1 VSIQADDVKRVF
13 ADINAD
19 DGDRA
24 EKLGRGVLLVWL
36 PLASLSLA
44 G

>member
-1 VSIQADDVKRVF
+1 VKRIF
-13 ADINAD
+13 ANINAD

-24 EKLGRGVLLVWL
+24 EKLGHGVLLGWL